1 MNIILKIKQLLILYL
16 FLLGLFACAE
26 SFAYEVGGRFGK
38 SCHEEIA
45 LPAFLEALDTLAAF
59 ESNIDLP
66 EDGTT
71 LSLIRAI
78 EETSREHGR
87 PLSKKQAIIL
97 MSMMLGVRAPDLDGH
112 ASSNLAHTRAEHADD
127 DDNAQYVHTLRGKND
142 DDDIGDAMAIEG
154 TYRAVMDHVSQA
166 YKFKSVTLSLFNIQ
180 QKLYL
185 DYYGRIDVT
194 VNASAFHLGFAAH
207 TIADSFSHTIR
218 SKQDDFR
225 KIITVMNYVEAIYP
239 HYKESR
245 DGIRHSAF
253 TDDCT
258 EEENAPVVA
267 AAVLATREF
276 EVAFEAFYSTGDETP
291 IRAFW
296 EDWFQLRTDCVHDY
310 AACDSEYYAELA
322 MRDPTHAYLECQASV
337 RRRPSPLSLA
347 LLLPFILPLAWGI
360 WRRRSPQK
368 P

>member
-16 FLLGLFACAE
+16 FLLGLFACSE

-87 PLSKKQAIIL
+87 PLSKKQAFIL

-218 SKQDDFR
+218 S
-225 KIITVMNYVEAIYP
+225 
-239 HYKESR
+239 
-245 DGIRHSAF
+245 
-253 TDDCT
+253 
-258 EEENAPVVA
+258 
-267 AAVLATREF
+267 
-276 EVAFEAFYSTGDETP
+276 
-291 IRAFW
+291 
-296 EDWFQLRTDCVHDY
+296 
-310 AACDSEYYAELA
+310 
-322 MRDPTHAYLECQASV
+322 
-337 RRRPSPLSLA
+337 
-347 LLLPFILPLAWGI
+347 
-360 WRRRSPQK
+360 
-368 P
+368 